1 MRLATGWRILLC
13 ALIGFATPGQAQ
25 QTPVVVEL
33 FTSQGCAAC
42 PPADKLLET
51 LADRDDVI
59 ALALHV
65 DYWDYIGWTDSFG
78 HAQFSNRQKAY
89 ARSKGRGSVYTPQMI
104 IGGIDEVKGSSTAQ
118 VTGTLGTHLSMKLTS
133 NAVQISLSGTQG
145 QDVII
150 EATAPEG
157 LPYAADVQLVRYK
170 DADSVDI
177 MAGENEGRSVTY
189 RNIVTSW
196 QVLGTWDGVGPF
208 RETVAVEG
216 TDAVVVVIQ
225 EQGMGPIIAAA
236 RRR

>member
-1 MRLATGWRILLC
+1 MRLATGWQILLC

-25 QTPVVVEL
+25 QSPVVVEL

-89 ARSKGRGSVYTPQMI
+89 ARAKGRGSVYTPQMI
-104 IGGIDEVKGSSTAQ
+104 IGGIDEVKGSSMAQ
-118 VTGTLGTHLSMKLTS
+118 VTGTLGTHLSMKLTR
-133 NAVQISLSGTQG
+133 NAVEVSLSGTQG

-150 EATAPEG
+150 EAIAPEG

-170 DADSVDI
+170 DAESVDI
-177 MAGENEGRSVTY
+177 TAGENEGRSVTY

-196 QVLGTWDGVGPF
+196 RVLGTWDGVLPF
-208 RETVAVEG
+208 RETVTVEG
-216 TDAVVVVIQ
+216 SDAVVIVIQ